1 MAIGQRTSPVGK
13 TMQPLLTPDEVAK
26 LLGLST
32 KTLAEWRSKG
42 RGPDFVRLR
51 RNIRYRLA
59 DIKAYLAEN
68 IVRGNKAAELS
79 SRRDSAGD
87 KGSSGKKRGDERAG
101 KANLGEALRK
111 KKKKKSKR
119 AKT

>member
-1 MAIGQRTSPVGK
+1 MASGPRTSHVGK

-32 KTLAEWRSKG
+32 KTLAEWRSQGK
-42 RGPDFVRLR
+42 GPDFVRLR

-79 SRRDSAGD
+79 SRRDSTGD
-87 KGSSGKKRGDERAG
+87 KGSSGKKRGHERAG

-119 AKT
+119 